1 MSQPAAPQ
9 LRRPSSHFF
18 PGHLLLAGLLLGGCG
33 TVSEAEPVVQGIVDS
48 VFPIDE
54 EIRRFMATLD
64 SVPTAL
70 RYGAGSRDELV
81 QRFIRAVETRDTT
94 ELPRLVIQRDEFIT
108 FYYPHTRY
116 TERPYEL
123 APALLWFQME
133 NPSSRGL
140 NRLLERM
147 GGRSLSFEGLSCPDE
162 PLIEER
168 NRIWEGC
175 SVTVRGQDGTV
186 QPHQLFGAILERD
199 GTWKFLSYAN
209 AL

>member
-1 MSQPAAPQ
+1 MSQPTVHR
-9 LRRPSSHFF
+9 LRCPRSPLS
-18 PGHLLLAGLLLGGCG
+18 AGLLILSVLLVWGCG
-33 TVSEAEPVVQGIVDS
+33 EVEEGEPVVQGIVDS

-54 EIRRFMATLD
+54 EIRRFVATLD

-70 RYGAGSRDELV
+70 RHGASSRDELI

-94 ELPRLVIQRDEFIT
+94 ELPRLVLQRDEFIT

-116 TERPYEL
+116 AERPYEL

-147 GGRSLSFEGLSCPDE
+147 GGRSLGFEGLRCPDE
-162 PLIEER
+162 PRIEDR
-168 NRIWEGC
+168 NQIWEGC
-175 SVTVRGQDGTV
+175 SVSVLGQDGTV
-186 QPHQLFGAILERD
+186 APHQLFGAILERD
-199 GTWKFLSYAN
+199 GTWKFLSYTN
-209 AL
+209 TL

>member
-1 MSQPAAPQ
+1 MSQPTVHR
-9 LRRPSSHFF
+9 LRRPRSPLF
-18 PGHLLLAGLLLGGCG
+18 AGLLILSGLLVAGCG
-33 TVSEAEPVVQGIVDS
+33 TVEEAEPVVQGIVDS

-54 EIRRFMATLD
+54 EIRRFVATLD
-64 SVPTAL
+64 SVPAAL
-70 RYGAGSRDELV
+70 RHGAGSRDELV

-140 NRLLERM
+140 NRLLERL
-147 GGRSLSFEGLSCPDE
+147 GGRSLDFEGLSCPDE
-162 PLIEER
+162 PRMEER
-168 NRIWEGC
+168 NRIWDGC
-175 SVTVRGQDGTV
+175 TVRVRGQDGTV
-186 QPHQLFGAILERD
+186 APHQLFGSILERD

-209 AL
+209 AF

>member
-1 MSQPAAPQ
+1 MPEHPACRCPPLAFLPT
-9 LRRPSSHFF
+9 LS
-18 PGHLLLAGLLLGGCG
+18 LLVALVGCG
-33 TVSEAEPVVQGIVDS
+33 TVEDAEPVVQGIVDS

-54 EIRRFMATLD
+54 EIRRFVATLD

-70 RYGAGSRDELV
+70 RHGAGSREELV
-81 QRFIRAVETRDTT
+81 ERFIRAVETRDIA
-94 ELPRLVIQRDEFIT
+94 ELPRLVIQQDEFIT

-116 TERPYEL
+116 TQRPYEL

-140 NRLLERM
+140 NRLMERM
-147 GGRSLSFEGLSCPDE
+147 GGRSLGYAGLDCPDQ

-175 SVTVRGQDGTV
+175 TVTVRGQDGNMA
-186 QPHQLFGAILERD
+186 PHRLFGAMLERD

>member
-1 MSQPAAPQ
+1 
-9 LRRPSSHFF
+9 
-18 PGHLLLAGLLLGGCG
+18 
-33 TVSEAEPVVQGIVDS
+33 VVQGIVDS

-54 EIRRFMATLD
+54 EIRRFVATLD

-70 RYGAGSRDELV
+70 RHGAGSRDELV

-94 ELPRLVIQRDEFIT
+94 ELPRLVIQRDEFII

-140 NRLLERM
+140 NRLLERL
-147 GGRSLSFEGLSCPDE
+147 GGRSLGYEGLSCPDA
-162 PLIEER
+162 PRIEER
-168 NRIWEGC
+168 NRIWDGLHRAGPRTGPDCGAPPALRGHSRAGRHLEIPLLRQRALRAYQTRSTSSIGPA
-175 SVTVRGQDGTV
+175 SPPRRMAAASRMARRSRGQ
-186 QPHQLFGAILERD
+186 L
-199 GTWKFLSYAN
+199 
-209 AL
+209 